1 MTEAL
6 DRRFVRLW
14 RGAFDFLNIAIPV
27 SRLEQLKQLL
37 EANGISYYV
46 DEVTIE
52 MSDMPETATLEL
64 GRSADPEVVK
74 RLLDEI
80 R

>member
-6 DRRFVRLW
+6 DPRSVRLW

-27 SRLEQLKQLL
+27 SRLEQLKRLL

-46 DEVTIE
+46 DEVTITMDDE
-52 MSDMPETATLEL
+52 PEFTTLEL
-64 GRSADPEVVK
+64 GRSADPEVVR